1 MVTQRND
8 ISILHSTGSCFATRR
23 HFGGTSA
30 NTSATKRAK
39 CWHGHAGARLARA
52 CWRGHFGAGML
63 ARASKYMAIRGS
75 LPVPASNRA
84 NPDFCTKGCGHD
96 RWLAEELAELFDFP
110 AVVSVIL
117 AGGNGGGGGCP
128 HPSGV
133 PAPHPAWPVPV
144 RWRHVVSRRW
154 IWRVWLRQFT
164 CCRFSSGA
172 SFPRAPSLLSHC
184 WGMN

>member
-1 MVTQRND
+1 MTYQFFTPPAVALQLAD
-8 ISILHSTGSCFATRR
+8 ISVAQVLTQVPQNEPSAGTGM
-23 HFGGTSA
+23 
-30 NTSATKRAK
+30 
-39 CWHGHAGARLARA
+39 LARA

-164 CCRFSSGA
+164 YCRFSSGA